1 MSKFAYTEAIAEK
14 NLASFAEDEFQHQI
28 KVLRRRTGDQIDFF
42 DGRGGCFQGRITTIE
57 NRNKWFQAEITESRI
72 FDQPPPLHLL
82 VALPRNS
89 KLDSIIQKSVEL
101 GVTMIT
107 PLVTTRTTVRLET
120 EKKLKTRKEHWQR
133 IAVASMKQSGNPY
146 LPEINR
152 PKKIEELNSELKR
165 NFPLKQ
171 IVFHPA
177 AKNLQSLAEFN
188 ITRNDTVVI
197 ALGPE
202 GGFSPDEIALLDS
215 TGFVAAGL
223 GERILRL
230 ETAVVAALT
239 LVQYFRNSF

>member
-1 MSKFAYTEAIAEK
+1 MSKFAYTEAIAE

-42 DGRGGCFQGRITTIE
+42 DGRGGCFQGSITTIE
-57 NRNKWFQAEITESRI
+57 NRKKWFQAEITESRI
-72 FDQPPPLHLL
+72 FDQLPPLHLL
-82 VALPRNS
+82 VALPRNG
-89 KLDSIIQKSVEL
+89 KLDTIIQKSVEL

-107 PLVTTRTTVRLET
+107 PLITTRTTVRLEK
-120 EKKLKTRKEHWQR
+120 EKKLETRKEHWQR

-152 PKKIEELNSELKR
+152 PKKIEELNSEPETSFPR
-165 NFPLKQ
+165 NQ

-177 AKNLQSLAEFN
+177 AKNLRSLAELN
-188 ITRNDTVVI
+188 LTRKDAVVI

-202 GGFSPDEIALLDS
+202 GGFSPDEIDLLS
-215 TGFVAAGL
+215 SLGFVAAGL

>member
-1 MSKFAYTEAIAEK
+1 MSKFAYTEAIAE

-57 NRNKWFQAEITESRI
+57 KRNKWYQAEITESRI
-72 FDQPPPLHLL
+72 FDQTPPLHLL

-215 TGFVAAGL
+215 IGFVAAGL